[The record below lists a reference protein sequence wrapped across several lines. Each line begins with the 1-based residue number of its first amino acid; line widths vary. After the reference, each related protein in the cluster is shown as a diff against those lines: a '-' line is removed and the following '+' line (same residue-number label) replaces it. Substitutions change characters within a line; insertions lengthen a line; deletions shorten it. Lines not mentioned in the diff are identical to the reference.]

1 MILEPETRL
10 IVCVV
15 SEHGA
20 FLIFENAVLLWC
32 AQLLN
37 IPVALR
43 RANFHNLPGAIVTL
57 QENGVVNVGFLGSEP
72 HLFKVP
78 NMNLQQLDFE
88 ATQKELLELEE
99 IIKVGVDTDGIIMS

>member
-1 MILEPETRL
+1 MIIEPATRL

-20 FLIFENAVLLWC
+20 FLLFENAVLLWC

-43 RANFHNLPGAIVTL
+43 RANFNNLPGAIVTVH
-57 QENGVVNVGFLGSEP
+57 ENGMVNVGYLGSEP

-88 ATQKELLELEE
+88 STQKELLELEE
-99 IIKVGVDTDGIIMS
+99 IIKSGVDSDGIIM